1 MENSKQN
8 INNIAAVSS
17 PSQAQNEESSLSSNQ
32 PAAKIQKDMSMEEQ
46 AKYYKDL
53 FVKSK
58 KLIMKYEEK
67 IKNIEE
73 ANLNLKNKLKDY
85 EAGRIYYIMI

>member
-1 MENSKQN
+1 MEISKQN
-8 INNIAAVSS
+8 INNLAVVGS
-17 PSQAQNEESSLSSNQ
+17 PSQVQNDESSLSSNQ
-32 PAAKIQKDMSMEEQ
+32 PAAKIQKEMSMEEQ

-85 EAGRIYYIMI
+85 EAGRNNHIII